1 MYTEEK
7 KLTQE
12 EISWR
17 QFNKYVKTALIRK
30 RKDYLQK
37 KARIREHE
45 TPQDPETILLY
56 KWDRRNDRDFEELF
70 QDDTDIL
77 TLDIENK
84 RLQQALNCLN
94 QREYYVVITYTLKRR
109 TLIQLAEDLGIK
121 YKSAAA
127 VYYRAM
133 DKLRR
138 EMVG

>member
-56 KWDRRNDRDFEELF
+56 KWDRRNDWDFDELF
-70 QDDTDIL
+70 QNDTDIL

-84 RLQQALNCLN
+84 RLQQALKQLN
-94 QREYYVVITYTLKRR
+94 RREYYVVITYTLKRR

>member
-37 KARIREHE
+37 KARIMKHE
-45 TPQDPETILLY
+45 MPQDPETILLY
-56 KWDRRNDRDFEELF
+56 KWDRRNDGDFEVLF
-70 QDDTDIL
+70 QNDTDIL

-84 RLQQALNCLN
+84 RLQQALKQLN
-94 QREYYVVITYTLKRR
+94 RREYYVVITYTLKRR

>member
-7 KLTQE
+7 RLTQE

-30 RKDYLQK
+30 RKDYLKK
-37 KARIREHE
+37 KARIMEHE

-77 TLDIENK
+77 NLDIENK

-109 TLIQLAEDLGIK
+109 TLMQLAEDLGIK

>member
-56 KWDRRNDRDFEELF
+56 KWDRRNDGDFEELF

-77 TLDIENK
+77 NLDIENN

-94 QREYYVVITYTLKRR
+94 QREYYVVITYTLKQR

>member
-37 KARIREHE
+37 KARIMEHE
-45 TPQDPETILLY
+45 TSLDPDTIAQY
-56 KWDRRNDRDFEELF
+56 KWVRIDDHEFEELF
-70 QDDTDIL
+70 QEETDIL
-77 TLDIENK
+77 AEDIENK
-84 RLQQALNCLN
+84 RLLQALNCLN
-94 QREYYVVITYTLKRR
+94 EREYYAVITYTLKRR
-109 TLIQLAEDLGIK
+109 TLIQLAEDLGMK

>member
-7 KLTQE
+7 RLTQE

-37 KARIREHE
+37 KARIMEHE
-45 TPQDPETILLY
+45 TPQDPETMLLY
-56 KWDRRNDRDFEELF
+56 KWDRRDNRDFEELF

-77 TLDIENK
+77 TLYIENK
-84 RLQQALNCLN
+84 RLQQALKQLN
-94 QREYYVVITYTLKRR
+94 RREYYVVIAYTLKRR
-109 TLIQLAEDLGIK
+109 TLMRLAEDLGIK

>member
-37 KARIREHE
+37 KARIREHK

-127 VYYRAM
+127 VYYRAI

>member
-17 QFNKYVKTALIRK
+17 QFNKYVKTALMRK

-37 KARIREHE
+37 KARIMTHE
-45 TPQDPETILLY
+45 TPQEPDIIAQY
-56 KWDRRNDRDFEELF
+56 KWDRIDDQGFEELF
-70 QDDTDIL
+70 QEETDL
-77 TLDIENK
+77 LSVDIENK
-84 RLQQALNCLN
+84 RLLQALNCLN
-94 QREYYVVITYTLKRR
+94 QREYYAVITYTLKRR
-109 TLIQLAEDLGIK
+109 TLMQLAEDLGIK

>member
-56 KWDRRNDRDFEELF
+56 KWDRRNDRDFEALF

>member
-56 KWDRRNDRDFEELF
+56 KCDRRNDRDFEELF

>member
-7 KLTQE
+7 RLTQE

>member
-7 KLTQE
+7 RLTQE

-84 RLQQALNCLN
+84 RLQQALKQLN
-94 QREYYVVITYTLKRR
+94 RREYYVVITYTLKRR

>member
-12 EISWR
+12 EIGWR

-37 KARIREHE
+37 KARIKKHE

-56 KWDRRNDRDFEELF
+56 KWNRRNDRDFEELF

>member
-1 MYTEEK
+1 
-7 KLTQE
+7 
-12 EISWR
+12 
-17 QFNKYVKTALIRK
+17 
-30 RKDYLQK
+30 
-37 KARIREHE
+37 
-45 TPQDPETILLY
+45 
-56 KWDRRNDRDFEELF
+56 
-70 QDDTDIL
+70 
-77 TLDIENK
+77 
-84 RLQQALNCLN
+84 LQQALNCLN

>member
-56 KWDRRNDRDFEELF
+56 KWDRRNDRDFEALF

-127 VYYRAM
+127 VYYRAI

>member
-84 RLQQALNCLN
+84 RLQQALKQLN
-94 QREYYVVITYTLKRR
+94 RREYYVVITYTLKRR
-109 TLIQLAEDLGIK
+109 TLMQLAEDLGIK

>member
-56 KWDRRNDRDFEELF
+56 KWDRRNDGDFEELF

>member
-1 MYTEEK
+1 MYTEER

-17 QFNKYVKTALIRK
+17 QFNKYVKIALIRK
-30 RKDYLQK
+30 RREYIAKIANIK
-37 KARIREHE
+37 EHE
-45 TPQDPETILLY
+45 TLQDPETITQY
-56 KWDRRNDRDFEELF
+56 KWDRLDNGDFEELF
-70 QDDTDIL
+70 QEEADIL
-77 TLDIENK
+77 AVDIENK

-94 QREYYVVITYTLKRR
+94 QREYYAVITYTLKRR
-109 TLIQLAEDLGIK
+109 TLIQLAEDLGMK

>member
-1 MYTEEK
+1 MYTEER

-12 EISWR
+12 EIRWR

-30 RKDYLQK
+30 RREYIAKIANIK
-37 KARIREHE
+37 KHE
-45 TPQDPETILLY
+45 TLQDPEIITQC
-56 KWDRRNDRDFEELF
+56 KWDRLDNRDFEELF
-70 QDDTDIL
+70 QEETDIL
-77 TLDIENK
+77 AVDIENK
-84 RLQQALNCLN
+84 RLQQALDCLN
-94 QREYYVVITYTLKRR
+94 QREYYAVITYTLKRR
-109 TLIQLAEDLGIK
+109 TLMQLAEDLGMK

>member
-7 KLTQE
+7 RLTQE

-37 KARIREHE
+37 KTRIREHE

-56 KWDRRNDRDFEELF
+56 KWDRRNDGDFEELF

-77 TLDIENK
+77 NLDIENN
-84 RLQQALNCLN
+84 RLQQALKQLN
-94 QREYYVVITYTLKRR
+94 RREYYVVITYTLKRR

>member
-1 MYTEEK
+1 MCAS
-7 KLTQE
+7 L
-12 EISWR
+12 
-17 QFNKYVKTALIRK
+17 L
-30 RKDYLQK
+30 KDYLQK

-127 VYYRAM
+127 VYYRAI

>member
-56 KWDRRNDRDFEELF
+56 KWDRRNDRDFEALF

-84 RLQQALNCLN
+84 RLQQALKQLN
-94 QREYYVVITYTLKRR
+94 RREYYVVITYTLKRR

>member
-7 KLTQE
+7 RLTQE

-37 KARIREHE
+37 KARIRGHE

-127 VYYRAM
+127 VYYRAI

>member
-37 KARIREHE
+37 KARIMKHE
-45 TPQDPETILLY
+45 MPQDPETILLY
-56 KWDRRNDRDFEELF
+56 KYDRRNDRDFEALF

>member
-7 KLTQE
+7 RLTQE

-30 RKDYLQK
+30 RKDYLKK
-37 KARIREHE
+37 KARIMEHE

>member
-37 KARIREHE
+37 KARIMAHE
-45 TPQDPETILLY
+45 TPLDPDTIAQC
-56 KWDRRNDRDFEELF
+56 KWDRIDDQGFEELF
-70 QDDTDIL
+70 QEETDIL
-77 TLDIENK
+77 AVDIENK
-84 RLQQALNCLN
+84 RLLQALNCLN
-94 QREYYVVITYTLKRR
+94 QREYYAVITYTLKRR
-109 TLIQLAEDLGIK
+109 TLMQLAEDLGMK

>member
-84 RLQQALNCLN
+84 RLQQALKQLN
-94 QREYYVVITYTLKRR
+94 RREYYVVITYTLKRR

>member
-37 KARIREHE
+37 KARIMKHE
-45 TPQDPETILLY
+45 MPQDPETILLY

>member
-7 KLTQE
+7 RLTQE

-17 QFNKYVKTALIRK
+17 QFNKYVETALIRK

-37 KARIREHE
+37 KARIMKHE
-45 TPQDPETILLY
+45 MPQDPETILLY

-121 YKSAAA
+121 CKSAAA

>member
-7 KLTQE
+7 RLTQE

-37 KARIREHE
+37 KARIMKHE
-45 TPQDPETILLY
+45 MPQDPETILLY

>member
-37 KARIREHE
+37 KARIMKHE
-45 TPQDPETILLY
+45 MHQDPETILLY
-56 KWDRRNDRDFEELF
+56 KCDRRNDRDFEELF

>member
-7 KLTQE
+7 RLTQE

-37 KARIREHE
+37 KARIMEHE

-56 KWDRRNDRDFEELF
+56 KCDRRNDRDFEELF

>member
-7 KLTQE
+7 RLTQE

-30 RKDYLQK
+30 RKDYLKK
-37 KARIREHE
+37 KARIMEHE

-56 KWDRRNDRDFEELF
+56 KWDRRNDGDFEELF
-70 QDDTDIL
+70 QNDTDIL

-84 RLQQALNCLN
+84 RLQQALKQLN
-94 QREYYVVITYTLKRR
+94 RREYYVVITYTLKRR